1 MRLPEQIDTTDIRAA
16 DGIYTVLVNEEPLR
30 TPKGHPVRVLSWD
43 LANAM
48 ADDLMAEGEID
59 LQRLTMY
66 SLYATQCDFIEDRID
81 TTIGAILQHLPSDFE
96 LHPDP
101 DPALAAKQLAAWA
114 PLLAFL
120 RNIGPE
126 LPIARPLQ
134 EIDLP
139 WEFVEALRTQLM
151 AMNPAQLTVV
161 LQTVTNLGSVVLG
174 VLLAQQD
181 LEVDQAVSALT
192 VTATHLTADTGHE
205 PEQPERF
212 AAERRQMVLRLLR
225 YVQLSKQ
232 RDDIFQKGE

>member
-1 MRLPEQIDTTDIRAA
+1 MKLPEQIDTTDIQAV
-16 DGIYTVLVNEEPLR
+16 DGVYTVLVNDEPLR

-48 ADDLMAEGEID
+48 ADDLMAEGALD
-59 LQRLTMY
+59 LQRLTLY
-66 SLYATQCDFIEDRID
+66 SLYATQHDFIEDRID
-81 TTIGAILQHLPSDFE
+81 ATIGAILQHLPSDFE

-101 DPALAAKQLAAWA
+101 DRALAAKQLAAWA

-134 EIDLP
+134 EIQMP
-139 WEFVEALRTQLM
+139 WEFMEALRTQLM

-161 LQTVTNLGSVVLG
+161 LQAVTNLGSVVLG

-192 VTATHLTADTGHE
+192 VTASHVTADARHE
-205 PEQPERF
+205 PDQPEMF
-212 AAERRQMVLRLLR
+212 AAERRQMVQRLLR
-225 YVQLSKQ
+225 FVQLS
-232 RDDIFQKGE
+232 